1 MMRCVWCMFERRM
14 GSCSR
19 RGFQMRLNFWNN
31 SCGQQPM
38 RLPIRNRGGGVRT
51 QENKIAFPC
60 WTLRIAKWGEVC
72 ALFNLFAGS
81 VPFVTRL
88 RVRMQLCAEDTLKYH
103 ALQSTVFARTVYGP
117 LPLSRIAPSRK
128 MYMPTR
134 EEELSWSG
142 NWEWPNAIGN

>member
-1 MMRCVWCMFERRM
+1 MMLYVWCIFERRM

-38 RLPIRNRGGGVRT
+38 KLPILNRGGGVRT

-72 ALFNLFAGS
+72 ALFNLIAGS

-117 LPLSRIAPSRK
+117 LPLSRIAPIVGK
-128 MYMPTR
+128 CMPMR

-142 NWEWPNAIGN
+142 NWEWLNAIGN